1 MNKPIDPQYWLK
13 KLYEGGPKLAQA
25 KAELEYLSEYRKTLK
40 ALLMQQSKESSAALK
55 EVEAYADQSYSD
67 HLDAIKIAVEN
78 YETLRWQ
85 MVTAQAAI
93 DVWRSLNASNRTM
106 DRAAA

>member
-1 MNKPIDPQYWLK
+1 MTKPIDPQKWLNE
-13 KLYEGGPKLAQA
+13 LYIGGPKLAKA
-25 KAELEYLSEYRKTLK
+25 KAELDYLTEWRKSLK
-40 ALLMQQSKESSAALK
+40 ALIMKESGESSAAMK
-55 EVEAYADQSYSD
+55 EVDAYSD
-67 HLDAIKIAVEN
+67 NKYLQHLEAIKIAVEE
-78 YETLRWQ
+78 YETLRWK

>member
-1 MNKPIDPQYWLK
+1 MN
-13 KLYEGGPKLAQA
+13 ESA
-25 KAELEYLSEYRKTLK
+25 
-40 ALLMQQSKESSAALK
+40 ESSAAMK
-55 EVEAYADQSYSD
+55 EVDAYSGDSYIA
-67 HLDAIKIAVEN
+67 HLNAIKIAVEN